1 MDSDNTTG
9 LGAVVSKMLAFN
21 QLAKLAVSNNFFYAS
36 PSRALGQT
44 KHRQISVDVITALML
59 LLKSLRPYIEVEIFN
74 MNRM

>member
-21 QLAKLAVSNNFFYAS
+21 QLANLAVSNDFLYAS

-44 KHRQISVDVITALML
+44 KHFQISVDVISALML
-59 LLKSLRPYIEVEIFN
+59 LLNSRRLYIEVDIFY